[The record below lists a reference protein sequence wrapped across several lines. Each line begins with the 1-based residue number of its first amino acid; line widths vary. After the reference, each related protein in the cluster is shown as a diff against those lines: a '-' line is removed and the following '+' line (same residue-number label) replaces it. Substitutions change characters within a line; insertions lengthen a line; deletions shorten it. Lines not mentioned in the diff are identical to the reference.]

1 MNNLYILIFTGLIST
16 IAIYIDKHLINK
28 GISRKDYFYYMCV
41 SMIPFSLIM
50 ILINYFTTGLKFKI
64 SIIPIILLVVAM
76 VLRYFKQKA
85 VAGIGKKLDP
95 FENAA
100 YMSLGILFAYII
112 DIIIG
117 SRTFSIINLIS
128 VLITL
133 LGLFLLADIKIK
145 NKQLQKDIII
155 KIIGELS
162 LGYVAYF
169 ILKFWSNAIYIL
181 LLNLFL
187 TLIFSKDYKIS
198 YHKKNKEIIK
208 WVFIQQSFGF
218 FYIYLYNY
226 LSSMSVTLSS
236 YVKPITIV
244 FAFIISFFFKEE
256 KRKPKIKDLI
266 SIILISIGICL
277 INLK

>member
-1 MNNLYILIFTGLIST
+1 MNDLYILIFTGLIST

-76 VLRYFKQKA
+76 VLRYFKQMA
-85 VAGIGKKLDP
+85 VAGMSKKLDP

-236 YVKPITIV
+236 FVKPISIV
-244 FAFIISFFFKEE
+244 FTFFVSFFFKEE
-256 KRKPKIKDLI
+256 RRKPKIKDLI
-266 SIILISIGICL
+266 SIILISIGVCL